1 MHSEM
6 LQTNSTLTYNILQA
20 HMLVIRLQSISLY
33 NTVLTFFLG
42 VVECLF
48 DVILIHVV
56 DKQGARDKLGN
67 APHHKAHPYHD
78 PQSGTRQVF
87 KTHLWNITKKEHCIY
102 ETHCKS
108 RDLQLH
114 ISDFEIISANIIGLV
129 IITINKF
136 IHVVYHFV

>member
-1 MHSEM
+1 M

-20 HMLVIRLQSISLY
+20 HMLVIRLQSLY

-42 VVECLF
+42 EVECLL

-78 PQSGTRQVF
+78 PQAGTRQVF

-108 RDLQLH
+108 RDR
-114 ISDFEIISANIIGLV
+114 SDNLKNILY
-129 IITINKF
+129 F
-136 IHVVYHFV
+136 IKWLLIHTGNCSILFMVYVNNQNSKNDLI

>member
-1 MHSEM
+1 MNKNKCIP
-6 LQTNSTLTYNILQA
+6 NSTLTYNILQA

-136 IHVVYHFV
+136 IHAVYHFV